1 MHLSLMWGSLA
12 RCSVRSSAP
21 NTRHIQAELQMVFLD
36 SLREAYGFDI
46 TPLRQWNMRWCSQT
60 HSHLS
65 LLPSNSWQ
73 AVTSLIR
80 QKCCMAHLKCG
91 AIKSL
96 INNCL
101 YVCIIL
107 VVLQSNYLVFMAE
120 LFWWFEVVKP
130 SFVQPRVFNPNG
142 TVGLRINISMLLL
155 TRW

>member
-101 YVCIIL
+101 YVCIINHKCVCVCVCL
-107 VVLQSNYLVFMAE
+107 WSCRVTTWCL
-120 LFWWFEVVKP
+120 WP
-130 SFVQPRVFNPNG
+130 SFSG
-142 TVGLRINISMLLL
+142 GLRWLNLHSCSPESS
-155 TRW
+155 TQTVP